1 MSKGISKRIL
11 LFLLTMIVI
20 VLSAQVL
27 LHIHLSEQHKSGIE
41 AKVVSRQRMLTEQ
54 ISRLI
59 FEIDHKQHQ
68 GESYKEVLTDLKLTR
83 QKWIDSHKAISQGSD
98 LYQTSVKEGE
108 EEKAIIAKL
117 NPAFLNIK
125 KELDA
130 LIASPEG
137 SIEEHIKQIAILDAV
152 YEEQILQL
160 LYYFNNKN
168 NKQFNRI
175 QVLSWGL
182 AALGIVIMFTMFYLI
197 IKPALKRVAKQNT
210 ELKTLN
216 QSLQKASEVKSDFLA
231 NVSHEIRTPMNG
243 IIGMAGILNR
253 TTLDSDQKSYV
264 NTIKSSAENLM
275 VIIND
280 ILDYSKLDSEKL
292 RLEKSTFQLQNAV
305 EEVVDLLKPSIQEK
319 GLELIV
325 YLEPEVSGDY
335 CGDVIRLKQVLINL
349 LNNAIKFTEKGE
361 VLLTVERVADEGGF
375 SQVKFEIKDTGI
387 GMSAETLENL
397 FESFMQADTSTT
409 RKYGGTGLGL
419 SICKKLV
426 ALMAGRIWAESE
438 LGKGSSFFFTTIL
451 ESEEALAQSQKEEKL
466 AGLRALVVDDN
477 TTNLRILVKQLS
489 NWGVRSTPFN
499 SPELV
504 VEIIKDLSKFDFCV
518 MDMQM
523 PMMDGEQLA
532 AEIRKY
538 YSVEELPIIVL
549 SSIGTGL
556 MNDADRLFSS
566 YLTKPV
572 APSRLLNTLVNVI
585 DDQKGGE
592 SKNQF
597 SPNQKQASAFNKL
610 RILIADDNELNLM
623 VAGKILEQMGYAS
636 DRVYDG
642 NEVIEK
648 LHKQSYD
655 LILMD
660 IEMPGINGTEATKR
674 IHGMF
679 DKNDRPIIIGL
690 SGNVARAEIQSYLD
704 SGMDDFL
711 PKPLNES
718 DLFQKIE
725 DWFEQD

>member
-1 MSKGISKRIL
+1 MGNGISKRIL
-11 LFLLTMIVI
+11 LFLLTMIFI
-20 VLSAQVL
+20 VLSAQVI
-27 LHIHLSEQHKSGIE
+27 LHVHLKEQHKSGIE

-59 FEIDHKQHQ
+59 FEIDHKQNQ

-108 EEKAIIAKL
+108 EEKRIIAKL
-117 NPAFLNIK
+117 NPAFINIK

-130 LIASPEG
+130 LIAASDENV
-137 SIEEHIKQIAILDAV
+137 EEHIKQIAVLDGV

-168 NKQFNRI
+168 NQQFKGI
-175 QVLSWGL
+175 QVLSWG
-182 AALGIVIMFTMFYLI
+182 AAGLGIVIMLTMFYLI
-197 IKPALKRVAKQNT
+197 IKPSLKRVAKQNT

-216 QSLQKASEVKSDFLA
+216 QSLRKASEVKSDFLA

-243 IIGMAGILNR
+243 IIGMAGLLNR
-253 TTLDSDQKSYV
+253 TKLDSDQKPYV

-280 ILDYSKLDSEKL
+280 ILDYSKLESEKL

-305 EEVVDLLKPSIQEK
+305 EEVVDLLKPSVQEK

-325 YLEPEVSGDY
+325 YIEPEASGNY

-361 VLLTVERVADEGGF
+361 VLLTVELVADEGGF
-375 SQVKFEIKDTGI
+375 SQIKFEIKDTGI
-387 GMSAETLENL
+387 GMSPDTLENL

-426 ALMAGRIWAESE
+426 TLMGGRIWAESE
-438 LGKGSSFFFTTIL
+438 LGKGSNFFFTTIL
-451 ESEEALAQSQKEEKL
+451 ESEQALAQSQREEKL

-504 VEIIKDLSKFDFCV
+504 VEIIKDLSKFDFCL

-532 AEIRKY
+532 HEIRKH
-538 YSVEELPIIVL
+538 YSAQELPIIVL

-556 MNDADRLFSS
+556 MNDEAKLFSG

-572 APSRLLNTLVNVI
+572 APSRLMNTLVNVI
-585 DDQKGGE
+585 DEQKGIA
-592 SKNQF
+592 KKDNF
-597 SPNQKQASAFNKL
+597 SPNLNQPSAFNDL

-636 DRVYDG
+636 DRVHNGD
-642 NEVIEK
+642 EV
-648 LHKQSYD
+648 LQRLNKQHYD

-660 IEMPGINGTEATKR
+660 VEMPEINGTEATKR

-679 DKNDRPIIIGL
+679 DKNERPIIFGL
-690 SGNVARAEIQSYLD
+690 SGNVERAEIQSYLD

-711 PKPLNES
+711 PKPLNETE
-718 DLFQKIE
+718 LFQKIE

>member
-11 LFLLTMIVI
+11 LFLLTMIII

-27 LHIHLSEQHKSGIE
+27 LHVHLSEQHKSGIE

-54 ISRLI
+54 IARLI
-59 FEIDHKQHQ
+59 FEIDHKQNQ
-68 GESYKEVLTDLKLTR
+68 GESYKDVLTDLKLTR

-108 EEKAIIAKL
+108 EEKAIISRL
-117 NPAFLNIK
+117 NPAFLDIK

-130 LIASPEG
+130 LIAAPEG
-137 SIEEHIKQIAILDAV
+137 NIENQIKQIAILDAV

-168 NKQFNRI
+168 NQQIERI

-182 AALGIVIMFTMFYLI
+182 AGLGIVIMFTMFYLI
-197 IKPALKRVAKQNT
+197 IKPALKRVAKQNS

-216 QSLQKASEVKSDFLA
+216 QSLQKASDVKSDFLA

-292 RLEKSTFQLQNAV
+292 RLEKSTFQLQTAV
-305 EEVVDLLKPSIQEK
+305 EEVVDLLKPSIQDK

-426 ALMAGRIWAESE
+426 ALMGGRIWAESE

-451 ESEEALAQSQKEEKL
+451 ESEEALAQSQREEKL

-556 MNDADRLFSS
+556 MNDTDRLFSS
-566 YLTKPV
+566 YLTKPA

-585 DDQKGGE
+585 DAQTGE
-592 SKNQF
+592 VKNNEF
-597 SPNQKQASAFNKL
+597 SLHQQQTSAFNQL

-623 VAGKILEQMGYAS
+623 VAAKILEQMGYSS
-636 DRVYDG
+636 DRVYNG
-642 NEVIEK
+642 HEVIER
-648 LHKQSYD
+648 LNKQSYD

-660 IEMPGINGTEATKR
+660 VEIPGINGTESTKR

-690 SGNVARAEIQSYLD
+690 SGNVEQSEVQSYLD

-711 PKPLNES
+711 PKPLNETA
-718 DLFQKIE
+718 LFQKLE
-725 DWFEQD
+725 DWFDQD

>member
-1 MSKGISKRIL
+1 MSTSISKRIL

-27 LHIHLSEQHKSGIE
+27 LHVQLSEQHKSGIE

-59 FEIDHKQHQ
+59 FEIDHKQNQ
-68 GESYKEVLTDLKLTR
+68 GDSYKDALTDLKLTR

-117 NPAFLNIK
+117 NPAFLDIK

-137 SIEEHIKQIAILDAV
+137 NIENQIKQIAILDAV

-168 NKQFNRI
+168 NQQFERI
-175 QVLSWGL
+175 QLLSWSL

-197 IKPALKRVAKQNT
+197 IKPALKRVEKQNS

-216 QSLQKASEVKSDFLA
+216 QSLQKASDVKSDFLA

-243 IIGMAGILNR
+243 IIGMTGILNR

-292 RLEKSTFQLQNAV
+292 RLEKSTFQLQTAV
-305 EEVVDLLKPSIQEK
+305 EEVVDLLKPSLQDK

-387 GMSAETLENL
+387 GMSAATLENL

-426 ALMAGRIWAESE
+426 ALMGGRIWAESE
-438 LGKGSSFFFTTIL
+438 LGKGSSFYFTTIL
-451 ESEEALAQSQKEEKL
+451 ESEEALAQSQREEKL

-523 PMMDGEQLA
+523 PLMDGEQLA
-532 AEIRKY
+532 TEIRKY

-549 SSIGTGL
+549 SSIGTSF
-556 MNDADRLFSS
+556 MNDSAQLFSS

-585 DDQKGGE
+585 DAQNGE
-592 SKNQF
+592 VKNNRF
-597 SPNQKQASAFNKL
+597 SLHQQQTSAFNQL

-623 VAGKILEQMGYAS
+623 VTAKILEQMGYSS
-636 DRVYDG
+636 DRVYNG
-642 NEVIEK
+642 HEVIER
-648 LHKQSYD
+648 LNKQRYD

-660 IEMPGINGTEATKR
+660 VEMPGIEGTEATKR

-679 DKNDRPIIIGL
+679 DKNDRPVIIGL
-690 SGNVARAEIQSYLD
+690 SGNVEQSEVQSYLD

-711 PKPLNES
+711 PKPLNETA
-718 DLFQKIE
+718 LFQKLE

>member
-1 MSKGISKRIL
+1 
-11 LFLLTMIVI
+11 
-20 VLSAQVL
+20 
-27 LHIHLSEQHKSGIE
+27 
-41 AKVVSRQRMLTEQ
+41 
-54 ISRLI
+54 
-59 FEIDHKQHQ
+59 
-68 GESYKEVLTDLKLTR
+68 
-83 QKWIDSHKAISQGSD
+83 
-98 LYQTSVKEGE
+98 
-108 EEKAIIAKL
+108 
-117 NPAFLNIK
+117 
-125 KELDA
+125 
-130 LIASPEG
+130 
-137 SIEEHIKQIAILDAV
+137 
-152 YEEQILQL
+152 
-160 LYYFNNKN
+160 
-168 NKQFNRI
+168 
-175 QVLSWGL
+175 
-182 AALGIVIMFTMFYLI
+182 
-197 IKPALKRVAKQNT
+197 QNT

-349 LNNAIKFTEKGE
+349 LNKAIKFTEKGE

-426 ALMAGRIWAESE
+426 ALMGGRIWAESE

-451 ESEEALAQSQKEEKL
+451 ESEEALAQSQREEKL

-556 MNDADRLFSS
+556 MNDTDRLFSS

-597 SPNQKQASAFNKL
+597 SPDQKQASAFNKL

-636 DRVYDG
+636 DRVYNG

-648 LHKQSYD
+648 LHKQTYD

-674 IHGMF
+674 IHGMY

-704 SGMDDFL
+704 LGMDDFL

>member
-27 LHIHLSEQHKSGIE
+27 LHVHLSEQHKSGIE

-59 FEIDHKQHQ
+59 FEIDHKQNQ
-68 GESYKEVLTDLKLTR
+68 GESYKDALADLKLTR

-108 EEKAIIAKL
+108 EEKAIIARL
-117 NPAFLNIK
+117 NPAFLDIK

-130 LIASPEG
+130 LIAAPEG
-137 SIEEHIKQIAILDAV
+137 NIEDHIKQIAILDAV

-168 NKQFNRI
+168 NQQFERI

-182 AALGIVIMFTMFYLI
+182 AGLGIVIMFTMFYLI
-197 IKPALKRVAKQNT
+197 IKPALKRVAKQNS

-216 QSLQKASEVKSDFLA
+216 QSLQKASDVKSDFLA

-243 IIGMAGILNR
+243 IIGMTGILNR

-292 RLEKSTFQLQNAV
+292 RLEKSTFQLQTAV
-305 EEVVDLLKPSIQEK
+305 EEVVDLLKPSIQDK

-361 VLLTVERVADEGGF
+361 VLLTVERVADEGSF

-387 GMSAETLENL
+387 GMSAATLENL

-426 ALMAGRIWAESE
+426 ALMGGRIWAESE

-451 ESEEALAQSQKEEKL
+451 ESEEALAQSQREEKL

-523 PMMDGEQLA
+523 PLMDGEQLA
-532 AEIRKY
+532 TEIRKY

-549 SSIGTGL
+549 SSIGTSL
-556 MNDADRLFSS
+556 MNDSAQLFSS

-572 APSRLLNTLVNVI
+572 APTRLLNTLVNVI
-585 DDQKGGE
+585 DAQNGE
-592 SKNQF
+592 VKNHQF
-597 SPNQKQASAFNKL
+597 SFHQQQTSAFNEL

-623 VAGKILEQMGYAS
+623 VAAKILEQMGYSS
-636 DRVYDG
+636 DRVYNG
-642 NEVIEK
+642 HEVIER
-648 LHKQSYD
+648 LNKQRYD

-660 IEMPGINGTEATKR
+660 VEMPGLDGTEATKR

-679 DKNDRPIIIGL
+679 DKNDRPVIIGL
-690 SGNVARAEIQSYLD
+690 SGNVEQSEVQSYLD

-711 PKPLNES
+711 PKPLNETA
-718 DLFQKIE
+718 LFQKLE

>member
-1 MSKGISKRIL
+1 
-11 LFLLTMIVI
+11 
-20 VLSAQVL
+20 
-27 LHIHLSEQHKSGIE
+27 
-41 AKVVSRQRMLTEQ
+41 
-54 ISRLI
+54 
-59 FEIDHKQHQ
+59 
-68 GESYKEVLTDLKLTR
+68 
-83 QKWIDSHKAISQGSD
+83 
-98 LYQTSVKEGE
+98 
-108 EEKAIIAKL
+108 
-117 NPAFLNIK
+117 
-125 KELDA
+125 
-130 LIASPEG
+130 
-137 SIEEHIKQIAILDAV
+137 
-152 YEEQILQL
+152 
-160 LYYFNNKN
+160 
-168 NKQFNRI
+168 
-175 QVLSWGL
+175 
-182 AALGIVIMFTMFYLI
+182 MFYLI

-210 ELKTLN
+210 ELKILN

-361 VLLTVERVADEGGF
+361 VLLTVVRVADEGGF